1 MQNFYHNNISKLEA
15 LQEQLNLVFVKYNS
29 RDFDT
34 DTALVQY
41 LSEAVTIYQALGK
54 KDRESQLLSL
64 KAEFLTAQRGI
75 NPITFEKI
83 TIRRNEMVNTICFK
97 ILQAV
102 ELFLRTDLQ
111 QQMQIIH
118 DAKEIV
124 VQIIIAGLQA
134 NIITDASLKQIKKQ
148 AQIEVLWK
156 LLSTDANI
164 ALGQKRVLLQV
175 SKYDVW
181 VLMDEVLAS
190 LKV

>member
-1 MQNFYHNNISKLEA
+1 MQKFYYNTVDKLRVTQA
-15 LQEQLNLVFVKYNS
+15 ALNLVTVKYTS

-34 DTALVQY
+34 DTALIQFLTTTSVAY
-41 LSEAVTIYQALGK
+41 KEIGN
-54 KDRESQLLSL
+54 KDRESQLLTL

-102 ELFLRTDLQ
+102 EQFMRTDLQ
-111 QQMQIIH
+111 QATQIL
-118 DAKEIV
+118 DAAKEIV
-124 VQIIIAGLQA
+124 TQIIIAGLQA
-134 NIITDASLKQIKKQ
+134 GIITDVLIEQLKTQEK
-148 AQIEVLWK
+148 IESLWK

-164 ALGQKRVLLQV
+164 AIGQKRVLLQV

-181 VLMDEVLAS
+181 FLIDELITG
-190 LKV
+190 LKK

>member
-15 LQEQLNLVFVKYNS
+15 LQESLNLVIVKYTN

-34 DTALVQY
+34 DVALVQY
-41 LSEAVTIYQALGK
+41 LSGATAIYKELGK

-75 NPITFEKI
+75 NPITFEKV

-111 QQMQIIH
+111 QTTQIIKE
-118 DAKEIV
+118 AKEIV

-134 NIITDASLKQIKKQ
+134 NIITDASIKQIKKQ
-148 AQIEVLWK
+148 TQIEALWK

>member
-1 MQNFYHNNISKLEA
+1 MQNFYHNNISKLGV
-15 LQEQLNLVFVKYNS
+15 LQESLNLVIIKYTN

-34 DTALVQY
+34 DVALVQY
-41 LSEAVTIYQALGK
+41 LSGAIAIYKELGK

-97 ILQAV
+97 ILQTV
-102 ELFLRTDLQ
+102 ELFLRTDIQ
-111 QQMQIIH
+111 QITQIIKE
-118 DAKEIV
+118 AKEIV
-124 VQIIIAGLQA
+124 VQIIIAGLQT
-134 NIITDASLKQIKKQ
+134 NIITDASIKQIKKQ
-148 AQIEVLWK
+148 AQIEALWK
-156 LLSTDANI
+156 LLSIDANI